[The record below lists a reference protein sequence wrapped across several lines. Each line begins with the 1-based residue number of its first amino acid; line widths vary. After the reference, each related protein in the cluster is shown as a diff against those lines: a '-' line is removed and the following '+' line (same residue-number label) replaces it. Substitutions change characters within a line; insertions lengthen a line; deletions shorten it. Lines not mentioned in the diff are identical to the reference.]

1 MSFQDEILAL
11 IKSGVMPALGCT
23 EPGAVALAAAY
34 AGQALG
40 EETPRRIEVS
50 VDSNV
55 YKNGM
60 AVGVP
65 GTGKVGLAIAAALGA
80 LISDPALELSVLCNI
95 TPELL
100 RKAEGMIGENRVE
113 IDLNDH
119 QGLYI
124 SASVFGAVGSARAVI
139 EGKHTNLV
147 LLERDGAAISLKVDR
162 STRKI
167 VAPFNNA
174 SVTLSELISAVETM
188 PDEDFE
194 FFEESI
200 RMNTA
205 AARIGLNNRLGMA
218 VGANYQDLIDKK
230 VLADDLALYAKVLTA
245 SAADA
250 RMSGEN
256 IPVMSVAGSGNHGLT
271 AILPVL
277 AVAERTNVARARL
290 LRALAISTLTT
301 IYIKSYT
308 GSLSAL
314 CGCAVAA
321 ATGASAAIVWMLGG
335 TRNQIDATIKNMVA
349 NLTGMICDGG
359 KVGCALKLATA
370 ASVAV
375 ETALLSIN
383 DVLVPTSNGIIFPT
397 ADDTIRNL
405 GMVSNPGMLETDK
418 VILDIMLE
426 KDKLPSGQ
434 M

>member
-1 MSFQDEILAL
+1 MEFQKKILAL

-34 AGQALG
+34 AGQVLG
-40 EETPRRIEVS
+40 ESPVRVEIS

-80 LISDPALELSVLCNI
+80 LISDPSLELSVLCNI

-100 RKAEGMIGENRVE
+100 QQAGSLIGENKVD
-113 IDLNDH
+113 IALNDH

-124 SASVFGAVGSARAVI
+124 SAVVFGEKGNARAVI

-147 LLERDGAAISLKVDR
+147 LLERDGKVISHKVVHANKK
-162 STRKI
+162 SI
-167 VAPFNNA
+167 APFNYA
-174 SVTLSELISAVETM
+174 DVTLSRLISAVEAM
-188 PDEDFE
+188 PDDSFE
-194 FFEESI
+194 FFDETI
-200 RMNTA
+200 QMNMA
-205 AARIGLNNRLGMA
+205 AARIGLNSRLGMA
-218 VGANYQDLIDKK
+218 VGANFQDLIEKK
-230 VLADDLALYAKVLTA
+230 VLADDPALYAKVLTA
-245 SAADA
+245 AAADA

-277 AVAERTNVARARL
+277 AVAERMNMARARL

-335 TRNQIDATIKNMVA
+335 TRDQIDATIKNMIA

-383 DVLVPTSNGIIFPT
+383 NVLVPTSNGIIFPT

>member
-1 MSFQDEILAL
+1 MKFQDEILAL

-23 EPGAVALAAAY
+23 EPGAVALASAY
-34 AGQALG
+34 AAQALG
-40 EETPRRIEVS
+40 EKIEKIEVS

-65 GTGKVGLAIAAALGA
+65 GTGKVGLPIAAALGA

-100 RKAEGMIGENRVE
+100 REAGQLIAENKVAINLH
-113 IDLNDH
+113 DN

-124 SASVFGAVGSARAVI
+124 SAVVFGSKGNARAVI
-139 EGKHTNLV
+139 KGNHTNLV
-147 LLERDGAAISLKVDR
+147 LLERNGKLISHKMEHAIKKS
-162 STRKI
+162 
-167 VAPFNNA
+167 VAPFNNEN
-174 SVTLSELISAVETM
+174 VTLSKLISTVESM
-188 PDEDFE
+188 PDGSFDFFDE
-194 FFEESI
+194 GI
-200 RMNTA
+200 QMNMA
-205 AARIGLNNRLGMA
+205 AARIGKKNRLGMA
-218 VGANYQDLIDKK
+218 VGANFQDLIDKK

-271 AILPVL
+271 AILPIL
-277 AVAERTNVARARL
+277 AVAERMNVARARL
-290 LRALAISTLTT
+290 LRTLAISTLTT

-335 TRNQIDATIKNMVA
+335 TRDQIDATIKNMIA

-383 DVLVPTSNGIIFPT
+383 DVLVPTSNGIIFPS

-418 VILDIMLE
+418 VILDIMME
-426 KDKLPSGQ
+426 KDKFL
-434 M
+434 

>member
-1 MSFQDEILAL
+1 MIIQDEMIAL
-11 IKSGVMPALGCT
+11 IKAGVIPALGCT

-40 EETPRRIEVS
+40 ETPVRVEVS

-80 LISDPALELSVLCNI
+80 LISDPALELSVLSNI
-95 TPELL
+95 TPDLL
-100 RKAEGMIGENRVE
+100 LEAGIMIADNRIE
-113 IDLNDH
+113 ISLNDH

-124 SASVFGAVGSARAVI
+124 SAAVFGRQRCVRAVI
-139 EGKHTNLV
+139 EGRHTNLIS
-147 LLERDGAAISLKVDR
+147 LEQDGAVIAQKEDL
-162 STRKI
+162 STRKA
-167 VAPFNNA
+167 VVKPFNNA
-174 SVTLSELISAVETM
+174 DVNLSELISAVESMT
-188 PDEDFE
+188 DDSFA
-194 FFEESI
+194 FFEEGI

-205 AARIGLNNRLGMA
+205 AAQTGLDNRLGMA
-218 VGANYQDLIDKK
+218 VGANFQDLINEK
-230 VLADDLALYAKVLTA
+230 VLSDDLVSYAKVMTA
-245 SAADA
+245 AAADA

-271 AILPVL
+271 AILPVV
-277 AVAERTNVARARL
+277 AVAERMNVPREKL
-290 LRALAISTLTT
+290 QRALAISTLTT

-314 CGCAVAA
+314 CGCSVAA

-335 TRNQIDATIKNMVA
+335 TRDQIDGTIKNMIA

-359 KVGCALKLATA
+359 KVGCALKLSTA

-375 ETALLSIN
+375 ETALLALKN
-383 DVLVPTSNGIIFPT
+383 VLVPSSNGIIFPS

-405 GMVSNPGMLETDK
+405 GMVSNPGMLETDR

-426 KDKLPSGQ
+426 KDKVLVSQ
-434 M
+434 R

>member
-1 MSFQDEILAL
+1 MDFQDKILTL

-23 EPGAVALAAAY
+23 EPGAVALASAY

-40 EETPRRIEVS
+40 ESPVRVEIS

-80 LISDPALELSVLCNI
+80 LIRDPSLELSVLCNI
-95 TPELL
+95 TPEYLKQADSL
-100 RKAEGMIGENRVE
+100 ISENKVD
-113 IDLNDH
+113 ITLNDH

-124 SASVFGAVGSARAVI
+124 SAVVFGGKGNARAVI
-139 EGKHTNLV
+139 EGRHTNLV
-147 LLERDGAAISLKVDR
+147 LLERDGKVISH
-162 STRKI
+162 KI
-167 VAPFNNA
+167 NHSNKKSVAPFNYA
-174 SVTLSELISAVETM
+174 DVTLSKLISAVEAM
-188 PDEDFE
+188 PDDSFDFFDE
-194 FFEESI
+194 TI
-200 RMNTA
+200 QMNMA
-205 AARIGLNNRLGMA
+205 AARIGLSSRLGMA
-218 VGANYQDLIDKK
+218 VGANYQDLIEKK
-230 VLADDLALYAKVLTA
+230 VLADDSALYAKVLTA
-245 SAADA
+245 AAADA

-277 AVAERTNVARARL
+277 AVAERMNMARARL

-335 TRNQIDATIKNMVA
+335 TRDQIDATIKNMIA

-383 DVLVPTSNGIIFPT
+383 NVLVPTSNGIIFPT